1 VIALSSYEMNITEEI
16 KRINSMLPG
25 AMLRDQALISRQLN
39 NLQKKKGKKGHK
51 PGTAG
56 RLASLRKKAAASIR
70 ERENRSH
77 NLPSITYPEE
87 LPIIAKRDNIIE
99 AISQNQVVIVSGET
113 GSGKSTQ
120 IPKMCLDAGR
130 GISGK
135 IGCTQPRRIAA
146 STISR
151 RIAEELGEQLG
162 KSVGYKIRFRD
173 RTPRT
178 AYIKIL
184 TDGMLLAETHGDRDL
199 REYDTLIIDEAHER
213 SVNIDFILGFLRLLL
228 PRRPELKL
236 IITSATLDTGKFS
249 AAFGD
254 APVVEVSGRLFPV
267 QVDYMPLDP
276 ELEDKGDITYVD
288 MAVKAVDSLCH
299 PKRSGDVLIFMPT
312 EQDVLETCE
321 RLKGRDY
328 QETTILPLFARLPSS
343 SQGRVYS
350 VTGKKIVVATNVA
363 ETSLTIPGIK
373 YVIDSGLARISRYLP
388 STRTKTLPI
397 APISKSSAD
406 QRKGRC
412 GRVRKGI
419 CIRLYSEEDYADRPA
434 FTPPEILRSNLADV
448 ILRMVY
454 LKLGDPDL
462 FPFIDPPKPRSI
474 KDGFD
479 VLEELG
485 AIEKTYGRIK
495 LTDKGRLMARIPLDP
510 RISRIMIQAHH
521 EGCVEEV
528 AVIASALSIQDPRE
542 RPPEKA
548 SSADQIHAPFKDP
561 DSDFLTLLNIWK
573 RFHKEWEEL
582 KTQNKM
588 RKFCKVHF
596 LSFSRMREWVYTCRQ
611 IMSILKEQDISS
623 SPAQNATPHERYAG
637 IHRSLL
643 SGFLSNIAL
652 KKEKNI
658 YLSSRGREAMIFP
671 GSTLFN
677 RNAPWIVAAEMV
689 KTSRLFARNAAKIEP
704 AWLESLGGSLCRSSY
719 EEPHWEKDR
728 GKVMAFENVALYG
741 LPIVSRRLVSYGPIN
756 PLEAHHIF
764 VHSALINREIMPK
777 FEFLKHN
784 TRLIKRF
791 EAMEEKLRRR
801 GILAD
806 QDILAQFYSKRLK
819 GINNVEGLSR
829 LIKERQGD
837 DFLRMKEKDLVLE
850 RPDEADL
857 AVFPD
862 ELRIGKA
869 RLKATYRFL
878 PGKEEDGVTV
888 KVPSALAP
896 QIPPASLEWGVPGM
910 VKEKVTALMKGLPKR
925 YRKRLIPV
933 SDTVNTI
940 MQEMKWSDQP
950 IINTLSRFI
959 YERFAVDIPA
969 SVWHEVEVPPHL
981 RTRLSIT
988 DHQGREIQSGRDI
1001 PFLLQGQDIPSPDL
1015 GQWQKLRDEWERQGL
1030 IDWDFDN
1037 LPEELS
1043 TDDGLS
1049 AYPGLLP
1056 QGDTVDIRLF
1066 PASDRAVAS
1075 QKKGVAVLLR
1085 RRLTKDIR
1093 WMKRHWSLPV
1103 EAENSAFYFGGKSAV
1118 EKCMFNALERLLFHK
1133 NIRTREE
1140 FETYLHTLSR
1150 DMMENLKEIRSHT
1163 IAVLDAYHRTRCSV
1177 LAIEKANKSNKAV
1190 LELCACIKGDMERLV
1205 PPDFPEHYLPE
1216 RLAEIPRYLRA
1227 MGIRAERGANDPVK
1241 DSNKALQ
1248 VEAFVKAL
1256 HEMSAALPLYASNQ
1270 KRQGIEEFRWMIEE
1284 FKVSVFA
1291 QELGTAFPVSAKR
1304 LNRFK
1309 QELDRTV

>member
-1 VIALSSYEMNITEEI
+1 
-16 KRINSMLPG
+16 MLPG
-25 AMLRDQALISRQLN
+25 AMLRDQAFISRQLN
-39 NLQKKKGKKGHK
+39 NLQTKKQEKGSK
-51 PGTAG
+51 PGPAG
-56 RLASLRKKAAASIR
+56 RLASLRKKAEVSIR
-70 ERENRSH
+70 ERERRSH
-77 NLPSITYPEE
+77 NVPHITYPEK
-87 LPIIAKRDNIIE
+87 LPIIARKDDIIK
-99 AISQNQVVIVSGET
+99 AISENQVVIVSGET

-120 IPKMCLDAGR
+120 IPKMCLEAGR

-162 KSVGYKIRFRD
+162 KSVGYKIRFKD

-184 TDGMLLAETHGDRDL
+184 TDGMLLAETQGDRDL

-213 SVNIDFILGFLRLLL
+213 SVNIDFILGFLRLIL
-228 PRRPELKL
+228 PRRPELKV
-236 IITSATLDTGKFS
+236 IITSATLDTEKFS

-254 APVVEVSGRLFPV
+254 TPVIEVSGRLFPV

-276 ELEDKGDITYVD
+276 ELEDKGDVTYVD
-288 MAVKAVDSLCH
+288 MAVRAVDRLH
-299 PKRSGDVLIFMPT
+299 HQKRPGDVLIFMPT
-312 EQDVLETCE
+312 EHDVLETCE
-321 RLKGRDY
+321 RLRGRNY
-328 QETTILPLFARLPSS
+328 QGTTILPLFARLPSS

-350 VTGKKIVVATNVA
+350 VIGNKIVVATNVA

-388 STRTKTLPI
+388 STRTKSLPI
-397 APISKSSAD
+397 ASISKSSAD

-412 GRVRKGI
+412 GRVREGI
-419 CIRLYSEEDYADRPA
+419 CIRLYSEEDYATRPA
-434 FTPPEILRSNLADV
+434 FTPPEILRSNLAEV

-454 LKLGDPDL
+454 LKLGDPGL
-462 FPFIDPPKPRSI
+462 FPFIDPPKPRST

-485 AIEKTYGRIK
+485 AIEKTDRGTN

-510 RISRIMIQAHH
+510 RISRMMIEAYH
-521 EGCVEEV
+521 EGYMEDV
-528 AVIASALSIQDPRE
+528 AVIASALSVQDPRE

-548 SSADQIHAPFKDP
+548 ASADQVHAPFKDP

-573 RFHKEWEEL
+573 RFHREWEDL
-582 KTQNKM
+582 RTQNKM
-588 RKFCKVHF
+588 RKFCKAHF
-596 LSFSRMREWVYTCRQ
+596 LSFSRMREWVYTYHQ
-611 IMSILKEQDISS
+611 IMSILKEQDISFT
-623 SPAQNATPHERYAG
+623 SPGQNATPGERYAG
-637 IHRSLL
+637 IHLSIL

-689 KTSRLFARNAAKIEP
+689 KTSRLFARNTAKIDP

-719 EEPHWEKDR
+719 EKPHWEKDR
-728 GKVMAFENVALYG
+728 GEVMAFENVTLYG
-741 LPIVSRRLVSYGPIN
+741 LPIVSRRLVFYGPVN
-756 PLEAHHIF
+756 PLEAHRIF
-764 VHSALINREIMPK
+764 IRSALVDRDIKPR
-777 FEFLKHN
+777 FDFLKHN

-806 QDILAQFYSKRLK
+806 EEVLAQFYSRRLK
-819 GINNVEGLSR
+819 GINNVEDLSR
-829 LIKERQGD
+829 LIREKQGD
-837 DFLRMKEKDLVLE
+837 DFLRMKEEDLVLE
-850 RPDEADL
+850 KPDEADL
-857 AVFPD
+857 AMFPD

-878 PGKEEDGVTV
+878 PGKEDDGITL

-896 QIPPASLEWGVPGM
+896 QIPPVTLEWGVPGM
-910 VKEKVTALMKGLPKR
+910 VKEKVTALIKGLPKR
-925 YRKRLIPV
+925 YRKRLVPV
-933 SDTVNTI
+933 SDTVNVI
-940 MQEMKWSDQP
+940 MKEMERSDQP
-950 IINTLSRFI
+950 IVNTLSRFI
-959 YERFAVDIPA
+959 YKRFAVDIPA
-969 SVWHEVEVPPHL
+969 SVWNEVEIPPYL

-988 DHQGREIQSGRDI
+988 DHHGREIQSGRDI
-1001 PFLLQGQDIPSPDL
+1001 PLLLQGRDIPSPDS
-1015 GQWQKLRDEWERQGL
+1015 GHWRKLRDKWERQGL
-1030 IDWDFDN
+1030 IDWDFDD
-1037 LPEELS
+1037 LPEDFS
-1043 TDDGLS
+1043 TDNGLY
-1049 AYPGLLP
+1049 AFPGLAP
-1056 QGDTVDIRLF
+1056 QGDKVDIRLF
-1066 PASDRAVAS
+1066 PARDSALS
-1075 QKKGVAVLLR
+1075 SHKKGVGILLS

-1093 WMKRHWSLPV
+1093 WMKRKWSLPM
-1103 EAENSAFYFGGKSAV
+1103 EAEKSVLYFGGKSAV
-1118 EKCMFNALERLLFHK
+1118 EKAMFKGLERLLFHK
-1133 NIRTREE
+1133 NIRSKEE
-1140 FETYLHTLSR
+1140 FEAYLHTLSR
-1150 DMMENLKEIRSHT
+1150 DMAEKLKEIRSHT
-1163 IAVLDAYHRTRCSV
+1163 IAVLDAYHRTWCSV
-1177 LAIEKANKSNKAV
+1177 LAIEKANKSNKRV

-1205 PPDFPEHYLPE
+1205 PPDFPDHYLPE

-1227 MGIRAERGANDPVK
+1227 VEIRAERGANDLVK
-1241 DSNKALQ
+1241 DNNKAHQIEVFL
-1248 VEAFVKAL
+1248 KAL
-1256 HEMSAALPLYASNQ
+1256 HEMSADLPLHASDQ
-1270 KRQGIEEFRWMIEE
+1270 KREGIEEFRWMIEE

-1309 QELDRTV
+1309 DELARTV

>member
-1 VIALSSYEMNITEEI
+1 MLSGT
-16 KRINSMLPG
+16 
-25 AMLRDQALISRQLN
+25 MLRDQAFISRQLN
-39 NLQKKKGKKGHK
+39 NLQKKKGGKGPK
-51 PGTAG
+51 PDLVG
-56 RLASLRKKAAASIR
+56 RVASLRKKAEASIR
-70 ERENRSH
+70 ERESRSH
-77 NLPSITYPEE
+77 NLPPITYPEE
-87 LPIIAKRDNIIE
+87 LPIITRRDDIIK

-120 IPKMCLDAGR
+120 IPKMCLEAGR

-135 IGCTQPRRIAA
+135 IGCTQPRRLAA

-162 KSVGYKIRFRD
+162 KSVGYKIRFKD
-173 RTPRT
+173 RTPRN

-184 TDGMLLAETHGDRDL
+184 TDGMLLAETQGDRDL

-228 PRRPELKL
+228 PCRPELKV
-236 IITSATLDTGKFS
+236 IITSATLDTEKFS

-254 APVVEVSGRLFPV
+254 APVIEVSGRLFPV
-267 QVDYMPLDP
+267 EVDYMPLDA
-276 ELEDKGDITYVD
+276 ELEDKGDVTYVD
-288 MAVKAVDSLCH
+288 MAVKAVDRLRH
-299 PKRSGDVLIFMPT
+299 QKRSGDVLIFMPT

-321 RLKGRDY
+321 RLKGRNY

-350 VTGKKIVVATNVA
+350 VTGRKIVVATNVA

-434 FTPPEILRSNLADV
+434 FTHPEILRSNLAEV

-485 AIEKTYGRIK
+485 AIERTDRGTK
-495 LTDKGRLMARIPLDP
+495 LNHKGRLMGRIPLDP
-510 RISRIMIQAHH
+510 RISRMMIEADH
-521 EGCVEEV
+521 EGYVEEV

-548 SSADQIHAPFKDP
+548 ASADQVHAPFKDP
-561 DSDFLTLLNIWK
+561 DSDFLTLLNIWR
-573 RFHKEWEEL
+573 RFHKEWEGL
-582 KTQNKM
+582 KTQNKT
-588 RKFCKVHF
+588 RKFCKAHF
-596 LSFSRMREWVYTCRQ
+596 LSFSRMREWVYTYHQ

-623 SPAQNATPHERYAG
+623 ASPAQNAAPDEGYAG
-637 IHRSLL
+637 IHRSIL

-677 RNAPWIVAAEMV
+677 RNATWIVAAEMV
-689 KTSRLFARNAAKIEP
+689 KTSRLFARNAAKTEP

-728 GKVMAFENVALYG
+728 GEVMAFENVTLYG

-756 PLEAHHIF
+756 PLEAQRIF
-764 VHSALINREIMPK
+764 IRSALVNRDIKPK

-806 QDILAQFYSKRLK
+806 QEVLAEFYSRRLK
-819 GINNVEGLSR
+819 GINNVKGLSR
-829 LIKERQGD
+829 LIHEKQGD
-837 DFLRMKEKDLVLE
+837 DFLRMNEKDLVLE
-850 RPDEADL
+850 KPDEADL
-857 AVFPD
+857 AMFPD

-869 RLKATYRFL
+869 RLKATYRFV

-896 QIPPASLEWGVPGM
+896 QIPPATLEWGVPGM
-910 VKEKVTALMKGLPKR
+910 VKEKVTALIKGLPKR
-925 YRKRLIPV
+925 YRKRLVPV
-933 SDTVNTI
+933 SDTVDVI
-940 MQEMKWSDQP
+940 MKEMERSDQP
-950 IINTLSRFI
+950 IINTLSRSI
-959 YERFAVDIPA
+959 YECFSVDIPA
-969 SVWHEVEVPPHL
+969 SVWNEVEISPYL

-988 DHQGREIQSGRDI
+988 DHHGREVQSGRDI
-1001 PFLLQGQDIPSPDL
+1001 PFLLQGRDIPSPDS
-1015 GQWQKLRDEWERQGL
+1015 GHWRKLRDKWERQGI

-1037 LPEELS
+1037 LPEDLS
-1043 TDDGLS
+1043 TDNGLS
-1049 AYPGLLP
+1049 AYPGLAP
-1056 QGDTVDIRLF
+1056 QGDRVDIRLF
-1066 PASDRAVAS
+1066 PARDRAVAS
-1075 QKKGVAVLLR
+1075 HKKGVGILLS
-1085 RRLTKDIR
+1085 RRLKKDIR
-1093 WMKRHWSLPV
+1093 WMKRNWSLPV
-1103 EAENSAFYFGGKSAV
+1103 EAEKSALYFGGKSAV
-1118 EKCMFNALERLLFHK
+1118 EKSMFNGLERLLFHK
-1133 NIRTREE
+1133 NIRTKEE
-1140 FETYLHTLSR
+1140 FEAYLHTLSR
-1150 DMMENLKEIRSHT
+1150 DMVEKLKEIRSHT

-1177 LAIEKANKSNKAV
+1177 LAIQKANKSNKRV

-1227 MGIRAERGANDPVK
+1227 MEIRAERGANDPVK
-1241 DSNKALQ
+1241 DNNKARQ
-1248 VEAFVKAL
+1248 IEDFVKAL
-1256 HEMSAALPLYASNQ
+1256 DEMSAGLPLHASNQ
-1270 KRQGIEEFRWMIEE
+1270 KRQGIKEFRWMIEE

-1291 QELGTAFPVSAKR
+1291 EELGTAFPVSAKR

-1309 QELDRTV
+1309 EGLDRTV